1 MRRRTV
7 RHLHARN
14 DSGGCHLLNRKPEP
28 TIDEIREGLS
38 GNLCRCTGY
47 SQIIEAVADAARRR
61 THRMRSNPSDY
72 EMVAPD
78 NLQAVVSLLAQDPGM
93 WLPIA
98 GGTDVMVQ
106 YAAGRLAARKLVSIW
121 NLPELRRIEV
131 TTTRFGSARDA
142 LIPTFA
148 STRLLG
154 ANLLSCRVPRAW
166 TGGIANQNRGTIGG
180 NIVNASPAADSLP
193 ALLVYDAELILVSA
207 PGERRVAYA
216 RFHTGYKKTLLAPD
230 ELIQAICLP
239 RRFSGYFSHARKVG
253 ARNAQAISKVC
264 IAALGRIRG
273 GVVEDVRIA
282 LGSVAPVP
290 LRLTETEQAVM
301 GKAIDSDL
309 LLLAKKA
316 AAAEIRPIDDIRSS
330 ARYRA
335 TVAGN
340 LVVEFLDR
348 LRSTSAE
355 SNGSKDVLT
364 RWNHLPPDEAVKI
377 ILPCCG
383 SKAWAEGMLA
393 RRPFPDEAALLVAS
407 SEVWRSLIAIR
418 LDGSIPESSANRRVA
433 PGESF
438 LDPVG
443 ACPVCRMVGAGATEG
458 RRCQK
463 CGEDCSGGGESRIR
477 ASLSIVSLLCAQ
489 RVNRRRRFWRF
500 CSDG

>member
-1 MRRRTV
+1 
-7 RHLHARN
+7 
-14 DSGGCHLLNRKPEP
+14 
-28 TIDEIREGLS
+28 
-38 GNLCRCTGY
+38 
-47 SQIIEAVADAARRR
+47 
-61 THRMRSNPSDY
+61 MRSNPSDY

-131 TTTRFGSARDA
+131 ADDEIRIGAGCTYTDLRRHEIVGRE
-142 LIPTFA
+142 FA
-148 STRLLG
+148 
-154 ANLLSCRVPRAW
+154 LLSNAARW

-193 ALLVYDAELILVSA
+193 ALLVYEAELILVSA
-207 PGERRVAYA
+207 PGERRVAYT

-230 ELIQAICLP
+230 ELIQTICLP
-239 RRFSGYFSHARKVG
+239 RRFSACFSHARKVG

-282 LGSVAPVP
+282 LGSIAPVP

-309 LLLAKKA
+309 LLLARKA

-335 TVAGN
+335 TVSGN

-407 SEVWRSLIAIR
+407 SEVWRSLSRSDWMEAFQSHPRI
-418 LDGSIPESSANRRVA
+418 
-433 PGESF
+433 
-438 LDPVG
+438 
-443 ACPVCRMVGAGATEG
+443 
-458 RRCQK
+458 
-463 CGEDCSGGGESRIR
+463 GESRP
-477 ASLSIVSLLCAQ
+477 ASPFSTPSALAQ
-489 RVNRRRRFWRF
+489 SVEWSAQEQQKVGDAKNAVKIALAEANREYERRFDRIFIVCATGKSAAEILEILQRRLSNDADTELHEAAEQQRQITQIRLKKWLQE
-500 CSDG
+500 